1 VYLLS
6 SFDEGWIVFIR
17 SHRKQAWPDA
27 AQFTRMKSFHASQ
40 GKKALTGTLPEDSG
54 LHNYRQTLSFN
65 DSILPENP
73 NGRSLS
79 GGLRSAPYET
89 LGRGV

>member
-1 VYLLS
+1 MDCFY
-6 SFDEGWIVFIR
+6 SFAQEAGLAGRGAIHPHEVFSR
-17 SHRKQAWPDA
+17 FSRQ
-27 AQFTRMKSFHASQ
+27 
-40 GKKALTGTLPEDSG
+40 KALTGTLPEDSG
-54 LHNYRQTLSFN
+54 LHNYRQTLSFY
-65 DSILPENP
+65 DSILLENP